1 MSTLTLPLSYRPRA
15 YALGRRAVTLLIWI
29 GALLWLLPVLVAAW
43 VALHPAAE
51 QSSFSPSAP

>member
-29 GALLWLLPVLVAAW
+29 GALLWSPCTRRPSRAA
-43 VALHPAAE
+43 
-51 QSSFSPSAP
+51 SRRAPP